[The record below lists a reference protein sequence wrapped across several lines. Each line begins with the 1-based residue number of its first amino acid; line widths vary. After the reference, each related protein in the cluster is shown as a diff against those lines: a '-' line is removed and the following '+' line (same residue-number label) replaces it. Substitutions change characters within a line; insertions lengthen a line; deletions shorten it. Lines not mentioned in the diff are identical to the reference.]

1 MVPGGCRIASSN
13 RTDGPCAAPN
23 GPYRG
28 ARTKVEVADT
38 FEKQWDMFAELLDK
52 LGIKGNVGVLACN
65 NIGCNLHGQGRGRG
79 ALPSSALPMKRRAW
93 YRSRL
98 AQHSWRGK
106 YFMTEQRTSLRDKF
120 QSQWQPYFE
129 LLSYIK
135 PYRGRFFLGISMG
148 VLFALVNSSIPLLV
162 KFVGDRIFP
171 GGADQQKI
179 AEAATTGTGPGI
191 ETVLWA
197 CLLVPAVMILRGLFS
212 YLNAYEMSWV
222 SLRVLN
228 DIRSKLFASIVNQ
241 SMGFFDKA
249 QTGRLMSRI
258 LNDTGVAQSTLSQLS
273 VNLFKQPIAL
283 AGGVIAVMYIDWKF
297 SLVALVLFPICI
309 VPVAMYGR
317 KVRKAGRA
325 EQELAGEMNVILQ
338 ESFSGIRVIKS
349 FARERFMTEA
359 FDRAVMSQFRN
370 SMRVHKNTEITTPL
384 VEIVAAFGVGLALF
398 YVFAAGLTA
407 AKFLALMAGI
417 FLLYEPVKAL
427 SRIHL
432 MLQRCLAAT
441 TNIFNLMREPRIVTD
456 APDALTL
463 DSCRGEIE
471 FDSVYFSYGPEVAAL
486 QGVNLRIAPGQR
498 VALVGSSGA
507 GKSTML
513 SLILRFYDPQS
524 GAVLLDGRDLRT
536 ITLDSLRSSV
546 GIVTQDTF
554 LFHDTIYKNILFG
567 RPDAT
572 REEVEEAARQAYAHD
587 FILAQPEGYES
598 IVGDKGCK
606 LSGGQQQRLAI
617 ARALLKNAP
626 VLLLDEA
633 TSALDSESERMIQK
647 ALEKLA
653 VGKTVVAIAH
663 RLSTVLSSDMIVVMS
678 HGRIAATG
686 THAELLA
693 KSDVYRNLYEMQFS
707 HGVPSDA

>member
-1 MVPGGCRIASSN
+1 MTS
-13 RTDGPCAAPN
+13 
-23 GPYRG
+23 
-28 ARTKVEVADT
+28 
-38 FEKQWDMFAELLDK
+38 
-52 LGIKGNVGVLACN
+52 
-65 NIGCNLHGQGRGRG
+65 
-79 ALPSSALPMKRRAW
+79 
-93 YRSRL
+93 
-98 AQHSWRGK
+98 
-106 YFMTEQRTSLRDKF
+106 TEQPNEPR
-120 QSQWQPYFE
+120 SQWRPYWE

-135 PYRGRFFLGISMG
+135 PYKGRFAVGITMG
-148 VLFALVNSSIPLLV
+148 VLFALVNGSIPLLV
-162 KFVGDRIFP
+162 KYVGEQIFP

-179 AEAATTGTGPGI
+179 AEAAASGMGPGI
-191 ETVLWA
+191 QSVLWA
-197 CLLVPAVMILRGLFS
+197 CLLVPVIMILRGFFS

-241 SMGFFDKA
+241 SQSFFDKA

-283 AGGVIAVMYIDWKF
+283 IAGVGAVMWIDWKF

-349 FARERFMTEA
+349 FGREKFMVQL
-359 FDRAVMSQFRN
+359 FDNAVMNQFRN
-370 SMRVHKNTEITTPL
+370 SMRVLKNTEITTPL
-384 VEIVAAFGVGLALF
+384 VEVVAALGVGLALF
-398 YVFAAGLTA
+398 YVFAAGLSA

-432 MLQRCLAAT
+432 QLQRCLAAT
-441 TNIFNLMREPRIVTD
+441 TNIFNLMREPRAVSDSPRSVEIT
-456 APDALTL
+456 
-463 DSCRGEIE
+463 SCRGEIA
-471 FDSVYFSYGPEVAAL
+471 FDNVGFAYGPQVTAL
-486 QGVNLRIAPGQR
+486 QDVSLHIAPGQR
-498 VALVGSSGA
+498 VALVGASGA

-513 SLILRFYDPQS
+513 SLILRFYDPQH
-524 GAVLLDGRDLRT
+524 GAVLLDGRDLRS
-536 ITLDSLRSSV
+536 ITLDSLREHI

-554 LFHDTIYKNILFG
+554 LFHDTIYNNILFG
-567 RPDAT
+567 RPEAT
-572 REEVEEAARQAYAHD
+572 RAEVEEAAKQAFAHD
-587 FILAQPEGYES
+587 FILAQPQGYES

-633 TSALDSESERMIQK
+633 TSALDSESERMIQT
-647 ALEKLA
+647 ALEKLSA
-653 VGKTVVAIAH
+653 GKTVVAIAH

-678 HGRIAATG
+678 QGRISDTG
-686 THAELLA
+686 THAELLE
-693 KSDVYRNLYEMQFS
+693 KSPTYRKLYEMQFHHES
-707 HGVPSDA
+707 PAVPS